1 MALNLVVVVATLLV
15 SYVLGHAIAVLQAR
29 RRNLAKPAFFDYGA
43 HRALWSDGRNY
54 RRDPW
59 FWIMLVIAVVIVEAL
74 TKRSSFG
81 IGFAVA
87 VGFGFVAGGL
97 YRWLRARADHPR
109 D

>member
-1 MALNLVVVVATLLV
+1 MVLNVVVVVATLVV

-29 RRNLAKPAFFDYGA
+29 RRSLAKPPFFDYGA
-43 HRALWSDGRNY
+43 HRALWSGVRGY

-59 FWIMLVIAVVIVEAL
+59 FWIMLIAAVVIVKVL

-81 IGFAVA
+81 IGFAAA
-87 VGFGFVAGGL
+87 VGFGFIAGGL
-97 YRWLRARADHPR
+97 YRWLRARADRSP